1 MSEKAV
7 RYIVRYTGHVQG
19 VCFRATAVSQAF
31 GLNIHGVV
39 RNEPDGSVKM
49 DVEGTVADLKE
60 LMRRIAS
67 EMSGYIDAANIDKR
81 PPRGIDSGF
90 RIQY

>member
-1 MSEKAV
+1 MTDKAI
-7 RYIVRYTGHVQG
+7 RYIVRYSGHVQG
-19 VCFRATAVSQAF
+19 VCFRATAVSQAA
-31 GLNIHGVV
+31 GLDVHGLV
-39 RNEPDGSVKM
+39 RNEPDGSVTM

-67 EMSGYIDAANIDKR
+67 AMSGYIDAADIDQR
-81 PPRGIDSGF
+81 PARGIDSGF